1 MLISALAFAL
11 MAALVKEAGQLGIP
25 LLQII
30 FVRALI
36 SVALSLID
44 IGRAGVHPLGHRRVL
59 LLARGLSG
67 FLALTGVFYALIH
80 LSMAQATVLQYLHP
94 VFTAVLAFLFL
105 AERPT
110 TATLVCIALSL
121 LGLACIVSPYWMAG
135 DATRAPLWPVIAG
148 LGGAFGSGVAYTLV
162 RKLVTTEHPSV
173 IVLYF
178 PLVCAPG
185 TLLLGGADFVW
196 PTTAGWW
203 VLLGVGCFT
212 QLGQLAL
219 TKAMQLDAASRV
231 TSLSYVQIIF
241 AAILGWLVF
250 AEIPVASTQIGAG
263 LILFGAAVSMRGV
276 DADQRSSKTL
286 RNECTHDRSFKAGWR
301 DV

>member
-1 MLISALAFAL
+1 MMISALSFAL

-30 FVRALI
+30 FVRAVI
-36 SVALSLID
+36 SVVLSLAD
-44 IGRAGVHPLGHRRVL
+44 IGRARVHPLGHRRVL
-59 LLARGLSG
+59 LLGRGVSG

-94 VFTAVLAFLFL
+94 VFTALLAFLFL

-110 TATLVCIALSL
+110 TATLACILLSL
-121 LGLACIVSPYWMAG
+121 LGLACIVSPYWSGQDNAG
-135 DATRAPLWPVIAG
+135 GALWPVLAG

-162 RKLVTTEHPSV
+162 RKLVATEHPSV

-178 PLVCAPG
+178 PLVCLPG
-185 TLLLGGADFVW
+185 TLLLGGGDFIW
-196 PTTAGWW
+196 PTAAGWW
-203 VLLGVGCFT
+203 VLIGVGCFT
-212 QLGQLAL
+212 QFGQLAL

-241 AAILGWLVF
+241 AAVLGWLF
-250 AEIPVASTQIGAG
+250 FGEIPTQTTFLGGG
-263 LILFGAAVSMRGV
+263 LILLGAVVSAWMQPRPTQP
-276 DADQRSSKTL
+276 A
-286 RNECTHDRSFKAGWR
+286 
-301 DV
+301 

>member
-44 IGRAGVHPLGHRRVL
+44 IARAGVHPLGHRRVL
-59 LLARGLSG
+59 LFARGLSG

-80 LSMAQATVLQYLHP
+80 LTMAQATVLQYLHP
-94 VFTAVLAFLFL
+94 VFTALLAFLFL

-110 TATLVCIALSL
+110 TATLACIALSL
-121 LGLACIVSPYWMAG
+121 LGLTCIVSPYWVAS
-135 DATRAPLWPVIAG
+135 DATPAPLWPIIAG

-178 PLVCAPG
+178 PLVCVPG
-185 TLLLGGADFVW
+185 TLLLGSADFVW
-196 PTTAGWW
+196 PTAAGWW

-219 TKAMQLDAASRV
+219 TKAMQRDAASRV

-241 AAILGWLVF
+241 AAILGWLAF
-250 AEIPVASTQIGAG
+250 GEIPTQATLGGGG
-263 LILFGAAVSMRGV
+263 LILLGAIVSAWM
-276 DADQRSSKTL
+276 QPRSVQAS
-286 RNECTHDRSFKAGWR
+286 
-301 DV
+301 

>member
-36 SVALSLID
+36 SVVLSLID

-59 LLARGLSG
+59 LFARGLSG

-110 TATLVCIALSL
+110 SATLACIALSL
-121 LGLACIVSPYWMAG
+121 LGLACIVSPYWMAS
-135 DATRAPLWPVIAG
+135 DVTSAPLWPVIAG

-178 PLVCAPG
+178 PLVCAPA
-185 TLLLGGADFVW
+185 TLLLGGADLMW
-196 PTTAGWW
+196 QTAAGWW

-241 AAILGWLVF
+241 AAILGWLAF
-250 AEIPVASTQIGAG
+250 GEIPTQATLLGGI
-263 LILFGAAVSMRGV
+263 LILLGAMVS
-276 DADQRSSKTL
+276 AWLQPRSVQAS
-286 RNECTHDRSFKAGWR
+286 
-301 DV
+301 

>member
-30 FVRALI
+30 FVRALV
-36 SVALSLID
+36 SVVLSLID
-44 IGRAGVHPLGHRRVL
+44 IGRARVHPLGNRKAL
-59 LLARGLSG
+59 LFARGLSG
-67 FLALTGVFYALIH
+67 FLALTGVFYALLH

-94 VFTAVLAFLFL
+94 VFTALLAFLFL

-110 TATLVCIALSL
+110 PATLACITLSL
-121 LGLACIVSPYWMAG
+121 LGLACMVVPYWTVS
-135 DATRAPLWPVIAG
+135 DTTSAPLWPVIAG

-162 RKLVTTEHPSV
+162 RKLVITEHPSV
-173 IVLYF
+173 VVLYF
-178 PLVCAPG
+178 PLICAPG
-185 TLLLGGADFVW
+185 TLLLGGADFIW
-196 PTTAGWW
+196 PTASGWW

-219 TKAMQLDAASRV
+219 TKAMRLDAASRV

-241 AAILGWLVF
+241 AAILGWLAFGEVPTRATF
-250 AEIPVASTQIGAG
+250 LGGG
-263 LILFGAAVSMRGV
+263 LILFGAIVSAWMQPRLV
-276 DADQRSSKTL
+276 QA
-286 RNECTHDRSFKAGWR
+286 N
-301 DV
+301 

>member
-44 IGRAGVHPLGHRRVL
+44 IARAGVHPLGHRRVL
-59 LLARGLSG
+59 LFARGLSG

-80 LSMAQATVLQYLHP
+80 LTMAQATVLQYLHP
-94 VFTAVLAFLFL
+94 VFTALLAFLFL

-110 TATLVCIALSL
+110 TATLACIALSL
-121 LGLACIVSPYWMAG
+121 LGLTCIVSPYWVAS
-135 DATRAPLWPVIAG
+135 DATPAPLWPIIAG

-178 PLVCAPG
+178 PLVCVPG
-185 TLLLGGADFVW
+185 TLLLGSADFVW
-196 PTTAGWW
+196 PTAAGWW

-219 TKAMQLDAASRV
+219 TKAMQRDAASRV

-241 AAILGWLVF
+241 AAILGWLAF
-250 AEIPVASTQIGAG
+250 GEIPTQATLVGGG
-263 LILFGAAVSMRGV
+263 LILLGAIVSAWM
-276 DADQRSSKTL
+276 QPRSVQAS
-286 RNECTHDRSFKAGWR
+286 
-301 DV
+301 

>member
-1 MLISALAFAL
+1 MTGPRYMLISALSFAL

-30 FVRALI
+30 FIRAVI
-36 SVALSLID
+36 SVVLSLAD
-44 IGRAGVHPLGHRRVL
+44 IRRARVHPLGHRRAL
-59 LLARGLSG
+59 LLGRGVSG

-110 TATLVCIALSL
+110 PATLACIALSL
-121 LGLACIVSPYWMAG
+121 LGLMCIVSPYWSAPV
-135 DATRAPLWPVIAG
+135 DAEVPFWPVVAG
-148 LGGAFGSGVAYTLV
+148 LGGALGSGIAYTLV
-162 RKLVTTEHPSV
+162 RKLVATEHPSV

-178 PLVCAPG
+178 PLVCLPG
-185 TLLLGGADFVW
+185 TLLLGGGDFIW
-196 PTTAGWW
+196 PTAAGWW

-212 QLGQLAL
+212 QFGQLAL

-241 AAILGWLVF
+241 AAVLGWLAF
-250 AEIPVASTQIGAG
+250 GEIPSQPTLLGGG
-263 LILFGAAVSMRGV
+263 LILLGAVVSAWLQPRPAQPV
-276 DADQRSSKTL
+276 
-286 RNECTHDRSFKAGWR
+286 
-301 DV
+301 

>member
-1 MLISALAFAL
+1 MMISALSFAL
-11 MAALVKEAGQLGIP
+11 MAALVKEAGHLGIP

-30 FVRALI
+30 FVRAVI
-36 SVALSLID
+36 SVVLSLAD
-44 IGRAGVHPLGHRRVL
+44 IRRARVHPLGHRRVL
-59 LLARGLSG
+59 LLGRGVSG

-110 TATLVCIALSL
+110 AATLACIVLSL
-121 LGLACIVSPYWMAG
+121 LGLVCIVSPYWWEPDNAG
-135 DATRAPLWPVIAG
+135 VSFWPVVGG
-148 LGGAFGSGVAYTLV
+148 LAGAFGSGVAYTLV
-162 RKLVTTEHPSV
+162 RKLVATEHPSV

-178 PLVCAPG
+178 PLVCLPG
-185 TLLLGGADFVW
+185 TLLLGGGDFVW
-196 PTTAGWW
+196 PTVTGWW

-212 QLGQLAL
+212 QFGQLAL

-241 AAILGWLVF
+241 AAVLGWLF
-250 AEIPVASTQIGAG
+250 FGEIPTQATFLGGG
-263 LILFGAAVSMRGV
+263 LILLGAVLSAWMQPRTTQP
-276 DADQRSSKTL
+276 A
-286 RNECTHDRSFKAGWR
+286 
-301 DV
+301 

>member
-44 IGRAGVHPLGHRRVL
+44 IGRAGVHPLGHRKGL
-59 LLARGLSG
+59 LFARGLSG

-94 VFTAVLAFLFL
+94 VFTAMLAFLFL

-121 LGLACIVSPYWMAG
+121 LGLTSIVWPYWTASDTAIVAM
-135 DATRAPLWPVIAG
+135 WPVLAG

-162 RKLVTTEHPSV
+162 RKLVATEHPSV

-185 TLLLGGADFVW
+185 TLLLGGADFIW
-196 PTTAGWW
+196 PTATGWW

-219 TKAMQLDAASRV
+219 TKAMQLDVASRV

-241 AAILGWLVF
+241 AAILGWLAF
-250 AEIPVASTQIGAG
+250 GEIPTPATLLGGG
-263 LILFGAAVSMRGV
+263 LILLGAIVSAWMQPRPV
-276 DADQRSSKTL
+276 QAS
-286 RNECTHDRSFKAGWR
+286 
-301 DV
+301 

>member
-44 IGRAGVHPLGHRRVL
+44 IARAGVHPLGHRRVL
-59 LLARGLSG
+59 LFARGLSG

-80 LSMAQATVLQYLHP
+80 LTMAQATVLQYLHP
-94 VFTAVLAFLFL
+94 VFTALLAFLFL

-110 TATLVCIALSL
+110 TATLACIALSL
-121 LGLACIVSPYWMAG
+121 LGLTCIVSPYWVAS
-135 DATRAPLWPVIAG
+135 DATSAPLWPVIAG

-185 TLLLGGADFVW
+185 TLIVGWGRFCLANGGRLVGVIGGRLLYPIGANGAYQGDATGCGQPRHQFELCADYLCSHIRLVGFW
-196 PTTAGWW
+196 GDPHSGHAVGWW
-203 VLLGVGCFT
+203 FDFIGRDRQC
-212 QLGQLAL
+212 
-219 TKAMQLDAASRV
+219 LDA
-231 TSLSYVQIIF
+231 TPF
-241 AAILGWLVF
+241 
-250 AEIPVASTQIGAG
+250 
-263 LILFGAAVSMRGV
+263 VSSQLT
-276 DADQRSSKTL
+276 A
-286 RNECTHDRSFKAGWR
+286 
-301 DV
+301 

>member
-30 FVRALI
+30 FVRALV
-36 SVALSLID
+36 SVVLSLID
-44 IGRAGVHPLGHRRVL
+44 IGRSRVHPLGNRKAL
-59 LLARGLSG
+59 LFARGFSG
-67 FLALTGVFYALIH
+67 FLALTGVFYALFH

-94 VFTAVLAFLFL
+94 VFTALLAFLFL

-110 TATLVCIALSL
+110 TATLACIALSL
-121 LGLACIVSPYWMAG
+121 LGLVCMVVPYWTAS
-135 DATRAPLWPVIAG
+135 DTTTAPLWPVIAG

-162 RKLVTTEHPSV
+162 RKLVITEHPSV

-178 PLVCAPG
+178 PMICVPG
-185 TLLLGGADFVW
+185 ALLLGGADFIW
-196 PTTAGWW
+196 PTAAGWW

-241 AAILGWLVF
+241 AAILGWLAF
-250 AEIPVASTQIGAG
+250 GEIPTRAPLLGAG
-263 LILFGAAVSMRGV
+263 LILLGAIVSAWM
-276 DADQRSSKTL
+276 QPRSVRAS
-286 RNECTHDRSFKAGWR
+286 
-301 DV
+301 

>member
-1 MLISALAFAL
+1 MTGPRYMLISALAFAL
-11 MAALVKEAGQLGIP
+11 MAALVKEAGQQGIP

-59 LLARGLSG
+59 LFARGLSG

-94 VFTAVLAFLFL
+94 VFTALLAFFFL

-110 TATLVCIALSL
+110 TATLACIALSL
-121 LGLACIVSPYWMAG
+121 MGLTCIVSTYWIVS
-135 DATRAPLWPVIAG
+135 DVTPAPLWPVIAG

-196 PTTAGWW
+196 PTAAGWW

-231 TSLSYVQIIF
+231 TSLSYVQIVF
-241 AAILGWLVF
+241 AAILGWSAF
-250 AEIPVASTQIGAG
+250 GEIPTQATLLGGG
-263 LILFGAAVSMRGV
+263 LILLGAIVSAWMQPRLV
-276 DADQRSSKTL
+276 QAS
-286 RNECTHDRSFKAGWR
+286 
-301 DV
+301 

>member
-59 LLARGLSG
+59 LFARGLSG

-94 VFTAVLAFLFL
+94 VFTALLAFLFL

-110 TATLVCIALSL
+110 TATLACIALSL
-121 LGLACIVSPYWMAG
+121 LGLACIVSPYWIASG
-135 DATRAPLWPVIAG
+135 ATPTPLWPVLAG

-162 RKLVTTEHPSV
+162 RKLVATEHPSV

-185 TLLLGGADFVW
+185 TLLLGGADFMW
-196 PTTAGWW
+196 PTVTGWW

-241 AAILGWLVF
+241 AAILGWLAF
-250 AEIPVASTQIGAG
+250 GEIPTLATLLGGG
-263 LILFGAAVSMRGV
+263 LILLGAIAS
-276 DADQRSSKTL
+276 AWLQPRSAPAS
-286 RNECTHDRSFKAGWR
+286 
-301 DV
+301 

>member
-1 MLISALAFAL
+1 MLISARAFAL

-44 IGRAGVHPLGHRRVL
+44 IARAGVHPLGHRRVL
-59 LLARGLSG
+59 LFARGLSG

-80 LSMAQATVLQYLHP
+80 LTMAQATVLQYLHP
-94 VFTAVLAFLFL
+94 VFTALLAFLFL

-110 TATLVCIALSL
+110 TATLACIALSL
-121 LGLACIVSPYWMAG
+121 LGLTCIVSPYWVAS
-135 DATRAPLWPVIAG
+135 DATPAPLWPIIAG

-178 PLVCAPG
+178 PLVCVPG
-185 TLLLGGADFVW
+185 TLLLGSADFVW
-196 PTTAGWW
+196 PTAAGWW

-219 TKAMQLDAASRV
+219 TKAMQRDAASRV

-241 AAILGWLVF
+241 AAILGWLAF
-250 AEIPVASTQIGAG
+250 GEIPTQATLVGGG
-263 LILFGAAVSMRGV
+263 LILLGAIVSAWM
-276 DADQRSSKTL
+276 QPRSVQAS
-286 RNECTHDRSFKAGWR
+286 
-301 DV
+301 

>member
-44 IGRAGVHPLGHRRVL
+44 IGRAGVHPLGHRKGL
-59 LLARGLSG
+59 LFARGLSG

-94 VFTAVLAFLFL
+94 VFTAMLAFLFL

-121 LGLACIVSPYWMAG
+121 LGLTCIVWPYWTASDTAIVAM
-135 DATRAPLWPVIAG
+135 WPVLAG

-162 RKLVTTEHPSV
+162 RKLVATEHPSV

-185 TLLLGGADFVW
+185 TLLLGGADFIW
-196 PTTAGWW
+196 PTAAGWW

-241 AAILGWLVF
+241 AAILGWLAF
-250 AEIPVASTQIGAG
+250 GEIPTPATLLGGG
-263 LILFGAAVSMRGV
+263 LILLGAIVSAWMQPRPV
-276 DADQRSSKTL
+276 QAS
-286 RNECTHDRSFKAGWR
+286 
-301 DV
+301 

>member
-25 LLQII
+25 LLRII
-30 FVRALI
+30 FVRALV
-36 SVALSLID
+36 SVVLSLID
-44 IGRAGVHPLGHRRVL
+44 IGRSRVHPLGNRKAL
-59 LLARGLSG
+59 LFARGFSG
-67 FLALTGVFYALIH
+67 FLALTGVFYALFH

-94 VFTAVLAFLFL
+94 VFTALLAFLFL

-110 TATLVCIALSL
+110 TATLACIALSL
-121 LGLACIVSPYWMAG
+121 LGLACMVVPYWTAS
-135 DATRAPLWPVIAG
+135 DTTTAPLWPVIAG

-162 RKLVTTEHPSV
+162 RKLVITEHPSV

-178 PLVCAPG
+178 PLICVPAA
-185 TLLLGGADFVW
+185 LLLGGADFIW
-196 PTTAGWW
+196 PTVAGWW

-212 QLGQLAL
+212 QLGQLTL

-241 AAILGWLVF
+241 AAIIGWLAF
-250 AEIPVASTQIGAG
+250 GEIPTRATLLGGG
-263 LILFGAAVSMRGV
+263 LILLGAIVSAWM
-276 DADQRSSKTL
+276 QPRSVRAS
-286 RNECTHDRSFKAGWR
+286 
-301 DV
+301 

>member
-30 FVRALI
+30 FVRALV
-36 SVALSLID
+36 SVVLSLID
-44 IGRAGVHPLGHRRVL
+44 IGRSRVHPLGNRKAL
-59 LLARGLSG
+59 LFTRGFSG
-67 FLALTGVFYALIH
+67 FLALTGVFYALFH

-94 VFTAVLAFLFL
+94 VFTALLAFLFL

-110 TATLVCIALSL
+110 TATQACIALSL
-121 LGLACIVSPYWMAG
+121 LGLVCMVVPYWTAS
-135 DATRAPLWPVIAG
+135 DTTTAPLWPVIAG
-148 LGGAFGSGVAYTLV
+148 LGGAVGSGVAYTLV
-162 RKLVTTEHPSV
+162 RKLVITEHPSV

-178 PLVCAPG
+178 PLICVPG
-185 TLLLGGADFVW
+185 ALLLGGADFIW
-196 PTTAGWW
+196 PTAAGWW

-231 TSLSYVQIIF
+231 TSLSYVQIIL
-241 AAILGWLVF
+241 AAILGWLAF
-250 AEIPVASTQIGAG
+250 GEIPTRATLLGGG
-263 LILFGAAVSMRGV
+263 LILLGAIVSAWM
-276 DADQRSSKTL
+276 QPRSVRAS
-286 RNECTHDRSFKAGWR
+286 
-301 DV
+301 

>member
-30 FVRALI
+30 FVRALV
-36 SVALSLID
+36 SVVLSLID
-44 IGRAGVHPLGHRRVL
+44 IGRARVHPLGNRKAL
-59 LLARGLSG
+59 LFARGLSG
-67 FLALTGVFYALIH
+67 FLALTGVFYALLH
-80 LSMAQATVLQYLHP
+80 LSMALATVLQYLHP
-94 VFTAVLAFLFL
+94 VFTALLAFLFL

-110 TATLVCIALSL
+110 TATLACIALSL
-121 LGLACIVSPYWMAG
+121 LGLACMVVPYWTG
-135 DATRAPLWPVIAG
+135 SDTTPAPLWPVIAG

-162 RKLVTTEHPSV
+162 RKLVITEHPSV

-178 PLVCAPG
+178 PLICAPG
-185 TLLLGGADFVW
+185 TLLLGGADFIW
-196 PTTAGWW
+196 PTVAGWW

-212 QLGQLAL
+212 QLGQLTL

-241 AAILGWLVF
+241 AAILGWLAF
-250 AEIPVASTQIGAG
+250 GEIPTQATLLGGG
-263 LILFGAAVSMRGV
+263 LILLGAFVSAWM
-276 DADQRSSKTL
+276 QPRSIQAS
-286 RNECTHDRSFKAGWR
+286 
-301 DV
+301 

>member
-30 FVRALI
+30 FVRALV
-36 SVALSLID
+36 SVVLSLID
-44 IGRAGVHPLGHRRVL
+44 IGRARVHPLGNRKAL
-59 LLARGLSG
+59 LFARGLSG
-67 FLALTGVFYALIH
+67 FLALTGVFYALFH

-94 VFTAVLAFLFL
+94 VFTALLAFLFL

-110 TATLVCIALSL
+110 IATLACIALSL
-121 LGLACIVSPYWMAG
+121 LGLACMVVPYWTG
-135 DATRAPLWPVIAG
+135 SDTTPAPLWPVIAG

-162 RKLVTTEHPSV
+162 RKLVMTEHPSV

-178 PLVCAPG
+178 PLICAPG
-185 TLLLGGADFVW
+185 TLLLGGADFIW
-196 PTTAGWW
+196 PTVAGWW

-212 QLGQLAL
+212 QLGQLTL

-241 AAILGWLVF
+241 AAILGWLAF
-250 AEIPVASTQIGAG
+250 GEIPTQATLLGGG
-263 LILFGAAVSMRGV
+263 LILLGAIVSAWMQPRPV
-276 DADQRSSKTL
+276 QAS
-286 RNECTHDRSFKAGWR
+286 
-301 DV
+301 

>member
-44 IGRAGVHPLGHRRVL
+44 IARAGVHPLGHRRVL
-59 LLARGLSG
+59 LFARGLSG

-80 LSMAQATVLQYLHP
+80 LTMAQATVLQYLHP
-94 VFTAVLAFLFL
+94 VFTALLAFLFL

-110 TATLVCIALSL
+110 TATLACIALSL
-121 LGLACIVSPYWMAG
+121 LGLTCIVSPYGVAG
-135 DATRAPLWPVIAG
+135 DATSAPLWPVIAG

-178 PLVCAPG
+178 PLVCVPG
-185 TLLLGGADFVW
+185 TLLLGSADFVW
-196 PTTAGWW
+196 PTAAGWW

-219 TKAMQLDAASRV
+219 TKAMQRDAASRV

-241 AAILGWLVF
+241 AAILGWLAF
-250 AEIPVASTQIGAG
+250 GEIPTPATLWGGG
-263 LILFGAAVSMRGV
+263 LILLGAIVSAWM
-276 DADQRSSKTL
+276 QPRSVQAS
-286 RNECTHDRSFKAGWR
+286 
-301 DV
+301 